1 MSFGT
6 FERWCFG
13 HGEGRGRSMLGVLK
27 KLLNL
32 NDMEADTA
40 GIEILS
46 CLEAKFVFSSFRT
59 ES

>member
-1 MSFGT
+1 MGLLSVGAL
-6 FERWCFG
+6 G
-13 HGEGRGRSMLGVLK
+13 MGKEGGRSMLGVLR